1 MIKIKNIVKSYGERT
16 VLNIPELTVHKGET
30 VAIVGP
36 NGSGKSTLLKIIA
49 GIIKSDSGIIETD
62 GKIYYLSQQSI
73 PFKMSVRKNILFSME
88 NSENKEERCD
98 DILKEL
104 SLENLANKNAKGLSG
119 GECQRLALGRVL
131 INKGDF
137 LLLDEPTSSADIEGT
152 EIIEKAIKK
161 YQAET
166 GCAIILTTHSPKQA
180 FSLGERIIMLNK
192 GEIVEDDTPEKLL
205 KAPNTQWGK
214 KFIDMWKL

>member
-73 PFKMSVRKNILFSME
+73 PFKMSVRKNILFSM
-88 NSENKEERCD
+88 
-98 DILKEL
+98 
-104 SLENLANKNAKGLSG
+104 
-119 GECQRLALGRVL
+119 
-131 INKGDF
+131 
-137 LLLDEPTSSADIEGT
+137 
-152 EIIEKAIKK
+152 
-161 YQAET
+161 
-166 GCAIILTTHSPKQA
+166 
-180 FSLGERIIMLNK
+180 
-192 GEIVEDDTPEKLL
+192 
-205 KAPNTQWGK
+205 
-214 KFIDMWKL
+214 